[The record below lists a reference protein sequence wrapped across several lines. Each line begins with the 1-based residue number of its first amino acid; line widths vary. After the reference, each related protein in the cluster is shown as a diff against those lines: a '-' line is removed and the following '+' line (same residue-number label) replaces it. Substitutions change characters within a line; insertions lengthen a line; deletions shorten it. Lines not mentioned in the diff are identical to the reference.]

1 MPRKCKHK
9 KTYLKWER
17 AVVRLTVQID
27 STRNRSYLSTGCRK
41 LRRREANALLQFA
54 ETTGIQAPK
63 HGLVVPILCQE
74 RRAMIPYTLTTCQV
88 YSVSPPPLIE
98 IRLSTNWQGIN
109 ECAAFSVQCLLLK
122 HQRRRQQWHWQQT
135 KSLCGPGVNKEF
147 DYLVPKKGH
156 ISLKCHAQFP
166 SHDHLLAFWTLI
178 EPATSR
184 MVRTTRV
191 SEAPA
196 DEGEEESFSRS
207 TKLVPIDE
215 FFLFL
220 NYLSTGWSQREL
232 GQCFNIYQ
240 TTVSAQLSSDNC
252 SSQKSLC
259 TFKAMVGMAPH
270 GAVTFVSALYESLVS
285 DKEISRQSGIIPL
298 LSPDMAVMVDQRFL
312 VDDLGSCKV

>member
-1 MPRKCKHK
+1 MQTQKDIFKMGKSCC
-9 KTYLKWER
+9 
-17 AVVRLTVQID
+17 AID
-27 STRNRSYLSTGCRK
+27 CTNR
-41 LRRREANALLQFA
+41 F
-54 ETTGIQAPK
+54 
-63 HGLVVPILCQE
+63 
-74 RRAMIPYTLTTCQV
+74 
-88 YSVSPPPLIE
+88 
-98 IRLSTNWQGIN
+98 
-109 ECAAFSVQCLLLK
+109 
-122 HQRRRQQWHWQQT
+122 
-135 KSLCGPGVNKEF
+135 NKESKLSF
-147 DYLVPKKGH
+147 YGLPKAEEKRSKCIAAIRRNNWNPSTETWTCGSHFVSGKKSDDPLHPDYVP
-156 ISLKCHAQFP
+156 SLFSFTSTADRNQAVNQLARFP

>member
-122 HQRRRQQWHWQQT
+122 HQRRRQQWHWQ
-135 KSLCGPGVNKEF
+135 
-147 DYLVPKKGH
+147 
-156 ISLKCHAQFP
+156 QFP

>member
-1 MPRKCKHK
+1 MQTQKDIFKMGKSCCAIDCTNRFNKESKLSFYGLPKAEEKRSKCIAAIRRNNWNPSTETWTCGSHFVSGK
-9 KTYLKWER
+9 KSDDPLHPDYVPSLFSFTSTADR
-17 AVVRLTVQID
+17 NQAVNQLAR
-27 STRNRSYLSTGCRK
+27 
-41 LRRREANALLQFA
+41 
-54 ETTGIQAPK
+54 
-63 HGLVVPILCQE
+63 
-74 RRAMIPYTLTTCQV
+74 
-88 YSVSPPPLIE
+88 
-98 IRLSTNWQGIN
+98 
-109 ECAAFSVQCLLLK
+109 
-122 HQRRRQQWHWQQT
+122 T